1 MQEAVNLFRAGLKR
15 YRASEFDRASAQFR
29 EVLALHPGD
38 TLSQTYVQRCEYL
51 KAHPVNGEWDGV
63 WRMVSK

>member
-1 MQEAVNLFRAGLKR
+1 MIC
-15 YRASEFDRASAQFR
+15 DRNWVSSRQPDDLPAFYR

-38 TLSQTYVQRCEYL
+38 TLSQTYVERCEYL

-63 WRMVSK
+63 WRMTGK